1 MILTRAPGP
10 KSLGQTT
17 PHRYDK
23 RQRAVPPGTGRC
35 QKGAALAVFIPL
47 PTLAVCRQTQYSKQK
62 CDVCVIGFE
71 PTSGVLKRNT
81 YRLDQTVLDHLAA
94 LLGNFEPV

>member
-1 MILTRAPGP
+1 MGE
-10 KSLGQTT
+10 TT
-17 PHRYDK
+17 PHRYDM

-47 PTLAVCRQTQYSKQK
+47 PKLAVCRHTQYSMQKK
-62 CDVCVIGFE
+62 CDVCVIEFE

-81 YRLDQTVLDHLAA
+81 NRLDQTIPNSRA
-94 LLGNFEPV
+94 FKYF